1 MVLETSV
8 LSIFNQL
15 TRLEARENFI
25 KLKIVGN
32 VSTLPKVKAK
42 AAVWLQVTRVNCP
55 FRKSRQVVKEL
66 AQPKTLPLKGQVVTI
81 FALLSKTRSEC

>member
-1 MVLETSV
+1 MFGSDVYIARNNL
-8 LSIFNQL
+8 IFKHDL
-15 TRLEARENFI
+15 KK
-25 KLKIVGN
+25 KLKIDGN

-81 FALLSKTRSEC
+81 SALLSQTRSEC